1 VAEFLQRRL
10 SLPRVGKKR
19 PIYRLVLVTVLLL
32 GPVNAQ
38 TTERTQ
44 PATVKVTVPADARV
58 YFNDRL
64 TQQTGETRVFITPPL
79 EIRNNKKYT
88 YTVRAVVKDPGGE
101 DETIVKTVEVLPGR
115 TTEIVLRPFTQEE
128 LKRIAEAQIRAGIL
142 SYTTP
147 KISPEGKELFYSP
160 GTVMLPDHAATP
172 LAILLQTQLR
182 IELIRQ
188 KMFQQ
193 PENRAFI
200 ERYCR
205 EAETVVAKQV
215 STIKKGGKDDEELIQ
230 ALQELEEEVTDIV
243 QKGMNK
249 WAKSQGFTSAKSQIK
264 TSAQSFDVIVIASA
278 GSKVRYIPELLKMIA
293 ELHGSEPRWA
303 DCAIGESTMLTQGIY
318 IFQLTKDNKT
328 TPFRRS
334 IRKNGP
340 IQLE

>member
-1 VAEFLQRRL
+1 
-10 SLPRVGKKR
+10 
-19 PIYRLVLVTVLLL
+19 VTVLLL
-32 GPVNAQ
+32 GPVDAQ
-38 TTERTQ
+38 TTEQTQ
-44 PATVKVTVPADARV
+44 PARVKVTVPGDARV
-58 YFNDRL
+58 YFNDHL
-64 TQQTGETRVFITPPL
+64 TQQRGETRVFITPPL
-79 EIRNNKKYT
+79 EIRNKKYT
-88 YTVRAVVKDPGGE
+88 YTVKAVVKGFDGE
-101 DETIVKTVEVLPGR
+101 DETIVKTVDVMPGK

-142 SYTTP
+142 SCTTP
-147 KISPEGKELFYSP
+147 KIKPEGKELFYSP
-160 GTVMLPDHAATP
+160 GTVMLPVHEPTP
-172 LAILLQTQLR
+172 LAIPLQTQLQ

-215 STIKKGGKDDEELIQ
+215 STIKKGGKDDEKLME
-230 ALQELEEEVTDIV
+230 ALQAQEKEVMDIV
-243 QKGMNK
+243 QEGMNK
-249 WAKSQGFTSAKSQIK
+249 WARSQGFASARNQIK
-264 TSAQSFDVIVIASA
+264 TSAQSFEVTVIASA

-303 DCAIGESTMLTQGIY
+303 DCAIGESTMFTQGIY
-318 IFQLTKDNKT
+318 IFQLTKDNNT
-328 TPFRRS
+328 MALRRS